1 MLPDKILQSSLLDII
16 FENRNK
22 DYGAYILR
30 NQYNKRLLISTT
42 LMIGIV
48 LMFVLLQ
55 SFHTNKTI
63 KYITQVS
70 IAPEKTLSNY
80 VKPETKKPAI
90 KQLIKPKQFK
100 TINYQAVQIVKIKVG
115 HKIADIK
122 EIENNMIST
131 QTQSGIDAQPEEM
144 VKPTEN
150 SGNSNSITAAV
161 ASIPIDLNMIYNLAE
176 IMPQFP
182 GGEKALSNYIADN
195 LQNLAQLDE
204 GEKLI
209 IVVNFVV
216 NKDGSIS
223 NISTVPESAS
233 MVREVKKV
241 IAKMPQWIPGMQ
253 NGHKVSVLF
262 KLPITF
268 AGSE

>member
-30 NQYNKRLLISTT
+30 SQYNKRLLISTT

-63 KYITQVS
+63 KYVTQFS
-70 IAPEKTLSNY
+70 MASDKTLSNY
-80 VKPETKKPAI
+80 VEPTKKKPAI
-90 KQLIKPKQFK
+90 KQPIKPKQFK
-100 TINYQAVQIVKIKVG
+100 TINYQAVQIVKIRVDD
-115 HKIADIK
+115 KIADIK

-131 QTQSGIDAQPEEM
+131 QTQSGIEAQPGEIIQ
-144 VKPTEN
+144 PTAN
-150 SGNSNSITAAV
+150 AGSAATAA

-241 IAKMPQWIPGMQ
+241 IAKMPQWIPGIQ

>member
-115 HKIADIK
+115 DKIADIK
-122 EIENNMIST
+122 EIENNIIST
-131 QTQSGIDAQPEEM
+131 QTHSGIEAQP
-144 VKPTEN
+144 
-150 SGNSNSITAAV
+150 
-161 ASIPIDLNMIYNLAE
+161 
-176 IMPQFP
+176 
-182 GGEKALSNYIADN
+182 
-195 LQNLAQLDE
+195 
-204 GEKLI
+204 
-209 IVVNFVV
+209 
-216 NKDGSIS
+216 
-223 NISTVPESAS
+223 
-233 MVREVKKV
+233 
-241 IAKMPQWIPGMQ
+241 
-253 NGHKVSVLF
+253 
-262 KLPITF
+262 
-268 AGSE
+268 

>member
-1 MLPDKILQSSLLDII
+1 MPSTRPLKISRRITRHQSLSETSPTAIACIISVLACEPLLPPLLIISGTKMESTTAFAISSL
-16 FENRNK
+16 
-22 DYGAYILR
+22 
-30 NQYNKRLLISTT
+30 
-42 LMIGIV
+42 
-48 LMFVLLQ
+48 
-55 SFHTNKTI
+55 
-63 KYITQVS
+63 
-70 IAPEKTLSNY
+70 
-80 VKPETKKPAI
+80 KKPMAVAVSNS
-90 KQLIKPKQFK
+90 PTNK

-115 HKIADIK
+115 DKIADIK

-182 GGEKALSNYIADN
+182 GGEEVLRNYIADN

-209 IVVNFVV
+209 IVVSFIV